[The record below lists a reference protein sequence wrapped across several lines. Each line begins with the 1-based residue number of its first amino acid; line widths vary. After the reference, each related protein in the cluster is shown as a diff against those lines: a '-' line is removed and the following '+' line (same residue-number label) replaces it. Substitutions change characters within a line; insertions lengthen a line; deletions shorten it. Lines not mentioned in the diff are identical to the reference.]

1 MIMSNLIPNRFLFKF
16 EFPIHRCAKPPA
28 IDGRAEKWDKKWL
41 LPALHELDGEPPTGE
56 VWAAWNDDGLF
67 IAARVTGKKRS
78 PRCDPA
84 KFRQSD
90 NFRLMTD
97 MRDTRNIRRATR
109 FCQQFYF
116 LPTGG
121 GRRNAEPVAGTVE
134 IARAGDDAPKI
145 DPGQIVIASKMLDDG
160 YSMTIHLPREVLSGF
175 DPDQT
180 RRIGLFYMLEDTE
193 LGSQS
198 LTVGDDLNWWMDPS
212 TWPTAVL
219 AD

>member
-1 MIMSNLIPNRFLFKF
+1 MTLIPNRFLFKF
-16 EFPIHRCAKPPA
+16 EFPIHRSAKPPA
-28 IDGRAEKWDKKWL
+28 IDGRAEKWDKNWL
-41 LPALHELDGEPPTGE
+41 LPPLPEIDGEPATGY
-56 VWAAWNDDGLF
+56 VWASWNNDGLF
-67 IAARVTGKKRS
+67 IACRVTGKRRS

-90 NFRLMTD
+90 NLRLMTD
-97 MRDTRNIRRATR
+97 MRDTRSIRRATK

-121 GRRNAEPVAGTVE
+121 GRRSSEPVAGTAE

-145 DPGQIVIASKMLDDG
+145 DTGQIVIASKIVDDG
-160 YSMTIHLPREVLSGF
+160 YGMTIHLPREVLAGF
-175 DPDQT
+175 DPDQN

-193 LGSQS
+193 IGSQT

-212 TWPTAVL
+212 TWPTAIL
-219 AD
+219 AE